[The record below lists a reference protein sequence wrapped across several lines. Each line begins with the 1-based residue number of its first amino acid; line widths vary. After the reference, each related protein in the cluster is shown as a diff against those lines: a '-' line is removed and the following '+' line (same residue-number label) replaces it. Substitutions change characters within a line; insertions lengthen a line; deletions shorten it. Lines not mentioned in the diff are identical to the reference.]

1 MDLYRPPEPAATGAG
16 LTSPSPAP
24 MRTYSN
30 ILVPYDGTISTEY
43 TLRMSCR
50 IARWNDSRVLV
61 VVPFFGR
68 PEEKEEKEDLRL
80 AIKLISRQEKVP
92 MDVVFKN
99 GRPSDAIIEVTHA
112 EGNDLIVFG
121 KAEMDQL
128 EKFVIGSITARVI
141 GATPSDMVIVPE
153 DRLIRWNKIL
163 LCTDNSPYSDGAIE
177 NAIDYAKEFGGV
189 VTVLYVVE
197 FNNEFLAFSPDGVEQ
212 MSRDGWKHVRE
223 IVAYGKERGVEVVP
237 LVREGDRHLSIV
249 KVAEEIEAEV
259 IFMGCRERG
268 GFGRLLMGSVARKVA
283 MDAGVPIFIIKR

>member
-1 MDLYRPPEPAATGAG
+1 
-16 LTSPSPAP
+16 

-61 VVPFFGR
+61 VVPFFAR
-68 PEEKEEKEDLRL
+68 PEEKDEKEDLRL

-92 MDVVFKN
+92 MDVIFKN
-99 GRPSDAIIEVTHA
+99 GRPSDAIIEVSHS

-141 GATPSDMVIVPE
+141 GATPCDMVIVPE
-153 DRLIRWNKIL
+153 DRLIRWNRIL
-163 LCTDNSPYSDGAIE
+163 LCTDNSRYSDAAIE
-177 NAIDYAKEFGGV
+177 NAIDYAKTFEGK
-189 VTVLYVVE
+189 VTVLYVVD
-197 FNNEFLAFSPDGVEQ
+197 FNNEFLAFSPESVEQ
-212 MSRDGWKHVRE
+212 MARDGWEHVRE
-223 IVAYGKERGVEVVP
+223 IVTYGRERGVEVVP
-237 LVREGDRHLSIV
+237 MVREGDRHECIV
-249 KVAEEIEAEV
+249 RVANEIKADV

-268 GFGRLLMGSVARKVA
+268 GFGRLMMGSVARNVA
-283 MDAGVPIFIIKR
+283 MNAGAPIFIIKK